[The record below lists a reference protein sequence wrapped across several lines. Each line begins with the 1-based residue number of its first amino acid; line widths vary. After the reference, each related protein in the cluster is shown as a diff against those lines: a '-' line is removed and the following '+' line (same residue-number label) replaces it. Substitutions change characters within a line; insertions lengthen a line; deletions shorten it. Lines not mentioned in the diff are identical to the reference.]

1 MQRREFVTALAA
13 TLLIAPMARADAMTD
28 SVERQLRAQGF
39 TKMHVTRT
47 WLGRTRI
54 VATSKTQTREI
65 IINPRTGEILRD
77 YWQPLATSG
86 QVSASDEILDSRPN
100 STGGEAEGVS
110 DASSGSSDGGS
121 SSDGGGDSGGDSG
134 SSGGDHGGDGSGS
147 GGDGGGDGGDG
158 GDGGSD

>member
-13 TLLIAPMARADAMTD
+13 TLLIAPMAQADAMTD
-28 SVERQLRAQGF
+28 SVERQLHAQGF
-39 TKMHVTRT
+39 TKMKVTRT

-77 YWQPLATSG
+77 YWQPLSGSG
-86 QVSASDEILDSRPN
+86 QVSASDEILDSRTGTTGDGEDGSSA
-100 STGGEAEGVS
+100 STGSSEG
-110 DASSGSSDGGS
+110 DSS
-121 SSDGGGDSGGDSG
+121 GDSGGDSG
-134 SSGGDHGGDGSGS
+134 SSGGDSGSSGSDGGGDS
-147 GGDGGGDGGDG
+147 GGDGGDS